1 MKNEQ
6 GFTVVELL
14 VTLIVGM
21 LLMFSAYQLYTY
33 VLDNSTKTRMRTTAS
48 ALAYQFMRENV
59 TQATNPCTSKTV
71 SPAPTIPASSN
82 LVNASASVTI
92 ACLSGGP
99 TNLSVIT
106 SNVTYGSPS
115 ITITHSTYVKTK

>member
-33 VLDNSTKTRMRTTAS
+33 VLDNSAKTRMSTTAS
-48 ALAYQFMRENV
+48 ALAYQFMRENFD
-59 TQATNPCTSKTV
+59 QATNPCTAKTV

-82 LVNASASVTI
+82 LVNASATVTI
-92 ACLSGGP
+92 GCLSSGP
-99 TNLSVIT
+99 ANLSVIT
-106 SNVTYGSPS
+106 ASVTYGSPS
-115 ITITHSTYVKTK
+115 TTVTHSTYAKTK